1 MSKFNINGLTD
12 TQQQSCMSFMI
23 TDAERLSI
31 LAARGQRMTGYP
43 IQLRPGSDNKAYF
56 WSDGL
61 QPDATL
67 LQQLSDKNPI
77 RAAEKFL
84 SVFFAKSELNGG
96 SPNGQPVFRP
106 KVAPKPAEEAAKS
119 KDNEVIEMSLCSFD
133 EFLPEPGKAYRF
145 VKNPGCPVCTQVDL
159 IMGLS
164 RRAQG

>member
-12 TQQQSCMSFMI
+12 AQQQSCMSFMI
-23 TDAERLSI
+23 TNDERVATLG
-31 LAARGQRMTGYP
+31 ARGNRMTGYP
-43 IQLRPGSDNKAYF
+43 IQTRPGMGGEVYY
-56 WSDGL
+56 WPMGE
-61 QPDATL
+61 QPSPEERASI
-67 LQQLSDKNPI
+67 SDKNPV

-84 SVFFAKSELNGG
+84 GKYFAKIELKPFAQAGA
-96 SPNGQPVFRP
+96 PILRP
-106 KVAPKPAEEAAKS
+106 AAQATEEAAKS

-145 VKNPGCPVCTQVDL
+145 VKAAGCPACTQVDL

>member
-43 IQLRPGSDNKAYF
+43 TQLRPGMGGEVYY
-56 WSDGL
+56 WPMGE
-61 QPDATL
+61 QPSPEERASI
-67 LQQLSDKNPI
+67 SDKNPV

-84 SVFFAKSELNGG
+84 GKYFAKIELKPFAQAGA
-96 SPNGQPVFRP
+96 PVMRP
-106 KVAPKPAEEAAKS
+106 AAQATEEAAKS
-119 KDNEVIEMSLCSFD
+119 KDNEVIERSLCSFD

-145 VKNPGCPVCTQVDL
+145 VKGPGCPMCAQVDAAL
-159 IMGLS
+159 GLS
-164 RRAQG
+164 RTTH